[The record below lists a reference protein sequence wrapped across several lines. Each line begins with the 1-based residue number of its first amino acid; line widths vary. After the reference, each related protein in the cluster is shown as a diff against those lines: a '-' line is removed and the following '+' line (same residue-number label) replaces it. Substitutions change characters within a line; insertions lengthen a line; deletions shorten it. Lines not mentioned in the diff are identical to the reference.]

1 MFDYQTRKNDS
12 MKYQTYAC
20 RKLIITN
27 TLSNTKTSPC
37 TTYQKSNLTWIR
49 IKVFLLHSS
58 QFGRSRTPNKEDF
71 IKGNPSK
78 IWDI

>member
-12 MKYQTYAC
+12 MKHQTYAC

-37 TTYQKSNLTWIR
+37 TTYQKSNLT
-49 IKVFLLHSS
+49 
-58 QFGRSRTPNKEDF
+58 
-71 IKGNPSK
+71 
-78 IWDI
+78 